1 MNRLLF
7 LFGLFPC
14 VALSSTQT
22 VGLSSELVSVALSLL
37 MVVLLIIGLGFFL
50 KKLNPNIGNNSDFKV
65 VRSLPLGTKERLLVV
80 EIDGKQ
86 LLLGVTPQHPPP
98 PHTPPPPP
106 AAPPAPAFAK
116 ELSRF
121 LTMNHKNNKNT
132 SDD

>member
-86 LLLGVTPQHPPP
+86 LLLGVTPQNINYLHQLD
-98 PHTPPPPP
+98 TPLEVQT
-106 AAPPAPAFAK
+106 APAFAK